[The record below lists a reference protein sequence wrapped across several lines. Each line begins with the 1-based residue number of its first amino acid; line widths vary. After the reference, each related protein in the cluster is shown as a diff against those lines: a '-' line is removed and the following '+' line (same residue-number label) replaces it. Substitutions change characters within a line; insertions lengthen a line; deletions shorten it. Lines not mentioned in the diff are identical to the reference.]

1 MSARRRAPERIG
13 SRILILAIGVVL
25 AGCASS
31 KPNPSSGSQ
40 AGKGF
45 RTLEAVVVDRT
56 YDPPGSGGTSFG
68 SSGAYYLAFEAQDG
82 GATAHFRFP
91 VTRTQYQRFVEGT
104 HVELVLAD
112 DRLREIRPLP

>member
-1 MSARRRAPERIG
+1 MSGSGKAATRA
-13 SRILILAIGVVL
+13 AAAVL
-25 AGCASS
+25 SAVLSLDLVSCASS

-56 YDPPGSGGTSFG
+56 FDPPGSGGTSFG
-68 SSGAYYLAFEAQDG
+68 SSGTYYLDFEAQDG

-91 VTRTQYQRFVEGT
+91 VTRAQYQRFIEGT
-104 HVELVLAD
+104 HVQLVLAD
-112 DRLREIRPLP
+112 DRLREIRPIP